1 MKSIVLLGGGTEQVD
16 AIKISKELGYNSIVL
31 DSNPLAIGRK
41 FSDKFIQCDIK
52 NSTEVFRN
60 IENLSVNG
68 LMVHAIELSNVVAEV
83 SEKLGLPSIPREVAI
98 NATNKLKRLE
108 ILKKNHIPCAEFGSA
123 INVNEAKNIAKNIGY
138 PVVIKPVDNAGSRGV
153 IQIKNSE
160 KMEQYFD
167 ESIIFCKNKKE
178 IIIEEYLTGPQVST
192 ETVVYKNKCYT
203 TGFSD
208 RNYSNL
214 KKYEPYFIEDGGDM
228 PSNLPDETQKEAIQI
243 AEKAIKSLGINFG
256 AAKGDI
262 LIHNNTPYVLEM
274 ASRTSGGRF
283 ASHQVPAA
291 TGVNVLFHLIKMSV
305 SDPINVEEFKPKF
318 NRGSSQ
324 RYIIPNPGK
333 IVSVTGVDKARK
345 IEGVVDII
353 LFNDLKQ
360 GNVITNIKNHADRK
374 GIIITVGKDRNE
386 ATERAERVRD
396 LINVKTSLS

>member
-1 MKSIVLLGGGTEQVD
+1 MKTIVLLGGGPEQTD
-16 AIKISKELGYNSIVL
+16 AIKISKELGYNTIVL
-31 DSNPLAIGRK
+31 DSNPLAVGRK
-41 FSDKFIQCDIK
+41 FSDKFIKCDIK
-52 NSTEVFRN
+52 NSSEVFRN
-60 IENLSVNG
+60 IVDLSVDG
-68 LMVHAIELSNVVAEV
+68 LMVHAIELSHVVAEV
-83 SEKLGLPSIPREVAI
+83 SEKLGLPSVSKDAAI

-123 INVNEAKNIAKNIGY
+123 RNINDAKNVAQNIGY

-167 ESIIFCKNKKE
+167 ESIQFCKNKKE
-178 IIIEEYLTGPQVST
+178 IIVEEYLTGPQVST

-208 RNYSNL
+208 RNYCNL

-228 PSNLPDETQKEAIQI
+228 PSNLPNETQKEAIQI

-283 ASHQVPAA
+283 LSHQVPAA
-291 TGVNVLFHLIKMSV
+291 TGVNILFPLIKISV
-305 SDPINVEEFKPKF
+305 SDQISVEEFKPKF

-333 IVSVTGVDKARK
+333 IVSITGVDKAQK
-345 IEGVVDII
+345 IEGVIDII
-353 LFNDLKQ
+353 LSDDLQERK
-360 GNVITNIKNHADRK
+360 VISPMKNNTNRK
-374 GIIITVGKDRNE
+374 GIVITVGKNRNE
-386 ATERAERVRD
+386 AMQRAERARD
-396 LINVKTSLS
+396 LINIKTI

>member
-1 MKSIVLLGGGTEQVD
+1 MKSIVLLGGGPEQAD
-16 AIKISKELGYNSIVL
+16 AIKISKELGYNTIVL
-31 DSNPLAIGRK
+31 DSNPLVVGRK
-41 FSDKFIQCDIK
+41 FADKFIQCDIA
-52 NSTEVFRN
+52 NSSQVFRN
-60 IENLSVNG
+60 IENLGVHG
-68 LMVHAIELSNVVAEV
+68 LMVHAIELSTVVAEV
-83 SEKLGLPSIPREVAI
+83 SEKLGLPSVSRDAAI

-123 INVNEAKNIAKNIGY
+123 ADINEAKNVAQDIGY

-167 ESIIFCKNKKE
+167 ESIQFCKNKKE
-178 IIIEEYLTGPQVST
+178 IIVEEYLTGPQVST

-208 RNYSNL
+208 RNYCNL

-228 PSNLPDETQKEAIQI
+228 PSNLPNETQKEAIQI

-283 ASHQVPAA
+283 LSHQVPAA
-291 TGVNVLFHLIKMSV
+291 TGVNILFPLIKMSV
-305 SDPINVEEFKPKF
+305 SDQISVEEFKPKF
-318 NRGSSQ
+318 NRGSSI
-324 RYIIPNPGK
+324 RHIIPNPGK
-333 IVSVTGVDKARK
+333 IVSITGVDKAQK
-345 IEGVVDII
+345 IEGVIDII
-353 LFNDLKQ
+353 LSDDLQEGK
-360 GNVITNIKNHADRK
+360 VISPIKNHTNRK
-374 GIIITVGKDRNE
+374 GIVITVGKNRNE
-386 ATERAERVRD
+386 AIQRAERARD
-396 LINVKTSLS
+396 LINIKTV

>member
-1 MKSIVLLGGGTEQVD
+1 MKKIVLLGSGNEQIN
-16 AIKISKELGYNSIVL
+16 AIKIANNLGYYVISL
-31 DSNPLAIGRK
+31 DSNPAAPGAK
-41 FSDKFIQCDIK
+41 FSDSFFQCDISSAKSVYEIVK
-52 NSTEVFRN
+52 NLK
-60 IENLSVNG
+60 IDG
-68 LMVHAIELSNVVAEV
+68 IMVHAIELSNVVAEV
-83 SEKLGLPSIPREVAI
+83 SEKLGLPGITREVAI

-123 INVNEAKNIAKNIGY
+123 ADINEAKNVAQDIGY

-167 ESIIFCKNKKE
+167 ESIQFCKNKKE
-178 IIIEEYLTGPQVST
+178 IIVEEYLTGPQVST

-228 PSNLPDETQKEAIQI
+228 PSNLPNETQNEAIQI

-283 ASHQVPAA
+283 LSHQVPAA
-291 TGVNVLFHLIKMSV
+291 TGVNILFPLIKISV
-305 SDPINVEEFKPKF
+305 SDQISVEEFKPKF

-333 IVSVTGVDKARK
+333 IVSITGVDKAQK
-345 IEGVVDII
+345 IEGVIDII
-353 LFNDLKQ
+353 LSDDLQEGK
-360 GNVITNIKNHADRK
+360 VISPIKNHTNRK
-374 GIIITVGKDRNE
+374 GIVITVGKNRNE
-386 ATERAERVRD
+386 AMQRAERARD
-396 LINVKTSLS
+396 LINIKTV

>member
-1 MKSIVLLGGGTEQVD
+1 MKKIVLLGSGNEQIN
-16 AIKISKELGYNSIVL
+16 AIKIANNLGYYVISL
-31 DSNPLAIGRK
+31 DSNPTAPGAK
-41 FSDKFIQCDIK
+41 FSDSFFQCDISSAKSVYEIVK
-52 NSTEVFRN
+52 NLK
-60 IENLSVNG
+60 IDG
-68 LMVHAIELSNVVAEV
+68 IMVHAIELSNVVAEV
-83 SEKLGLPSIPREVAI
+83 SEKLGLPGITREVAI

-108 ILKKNHIPCAEFGSA
+108 ILKNNHIPCAEFGSA
-123 INVNEAKNIAKNIGY
+123 TDINEAKNVAQDIGY

-167 ESIIFCKNKKE
+167 ESIQFCKNKKE
-178 IIIEEYLTGPQVST
+178 IIVEEYLTGPQVST

-208 RNYSNL
+208 RNYCNL

-228 PSNLPDETQKEAIQI
+228 PSNLPNETQKEAIQI

-283 ASHQVPAA
+283 LSHQVPAA
-291 TGVNVLFHLIKMSV
+291 TGVNILFPLIKISV
-305 SDPINVEEFKPKF
+305 SDQISVEEFKPKF

-333 IVSVTGVDKARK
+333 IVSITGVDKAQK
-345 IEGVVDII
+345 IEGVIDII
-353 LFNDLKQ
+353 LSDDLQEGK
-360 GNVITNIKNHADRK
+360 VISPIKNHTNRK
-374 GIIITVGKDRNE
+374 GVVITVGKNRNE
-386 ATERAERVRD
+386 AIQSAERARD
-396 LINVKTSLS
+396 LINIKTI

>member
-16 AIKISKELGYNSIVL
+16 AIKISKELGYNTIVL

-60 IENLSVNG
+60 IENLNVNG

-83 SEKLGLPSIPREVAI
+83 SEKLGFPSIPREVAI

-291 TGVNVLFHLIKMSV
+291 TGVNVLFPLIKMSV
-305 SDPINVEEFKPKF
+305 SDPISVEEFKPKF

-353 LFNDLKQ
+353 LFNDLK
-360 GNVITNIKNHADRK
+360 
-374 GIIITVGKDRNE
+374 
-386 ATERAERVRD
+386 
-396 LINVKTSLS
+396 